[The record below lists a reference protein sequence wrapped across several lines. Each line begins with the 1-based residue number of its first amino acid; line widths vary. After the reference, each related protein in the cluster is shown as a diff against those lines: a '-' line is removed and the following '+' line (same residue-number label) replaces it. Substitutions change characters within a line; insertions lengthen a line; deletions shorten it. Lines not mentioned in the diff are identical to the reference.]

1 MELGVI
7 EKIIPE
13 PEPVTFENIQTVARE
28 LEPELLEFIGKY
40 SAMSRDELANQRYER
55 FRKF

>member
-1 MELGVI
+1 M
-7 EKIIPE
+7 
-13 PEPVTFENIQTVARE
+13 TYENIHTVARE